1 MNGPSAAK
9 LQSGP
14 GLGVSPTYDEYI
26 ESVVAQAP
34 PLSAQQLAKLS
45 AQFDYDGGAP
55 R

>member
-14 GLGVSPTYDEYI
+14 GVGAPLTYAAYV
-26 ESVVAQAP
+26 ESVVAAAP

-45 AQFDYDGGAP
+45 AQFDYDGGGP